1 MSKFVKKQDDED
13 VFGTSEAARF
23 LARELNNHAVGRT
36 RQKVVTTMDTFCRG
50 LNALNEI
57 PDFHIRMA
65 LANVWMKQ
73 YFDNATVG
81 KHTSKYNL
89 ETTLKNV
96 IKFRFRLWYE
106 KQPMLDYIH
115 ARQAGKKFTP
125 AP

>member
-1 MSKFVKKQDDED
+1 MTKYDDEN
-13 VFGTSEAARF
+13 VFGTSEAART
-23 LARELNNHAVGRT
+23 LAQELNKHGVERT

-50 LNALNEI
+50 LNALDKI

-73 YFDNATVG
+73 YFDNAKVG

-96 IKFRFRLWYE
+96 IKYRFRLWYE

-115 ARQAGKKFTP
+115 ARQAGKKFTSTP
-125 AP
+125 